1 MAVAHQIKLCPTCKG
16 EYAGGELFC
25 PVDATRL
32 LTASQLGGARRD
44 PNDPLIGALLAQR
57 YEIIRLIGEGG
68 MGLVYE
74 GLHIGIDKQV
84 AIKVLRDD
92 LSRRPD
98 VVERFRQEAK
108 SASRIGHEHIV
119 DVSDFGET
127 VFGSS
132 YFVMEYLEGE
142 DLADVLARKGVLK
155 PERVVNIAVQCCK
168 ALGVTHEKH
177 IVHRDMKPE
186 NIFLT
191 TREGVKDFVK
201 IVDFGIAM
209 MSDIETDGA
218 PGRKLTK
225 TGMIF
230 GTPEY
235 MSPEQASGKAL
246 DHRVDIYAM
255 GVIMFECLAGRV
267 PFVGDT
273 FMGILTKH
281 LFEEPARIKDIN
293 PNTDVSPE
301 LETVIR
307 KAMAKEASQR
317 YQSMDELAEAIEW
330 ALEGKLTEATVSISP
345 VWPSESEPAE
355 PDFIRK
361 RSWGKWLVVVGLVG
375 ASLLAAIGLGS
386 SEPETQVKVATPVEA
401 VPVDL
406 PLPAPA
412 APPEEAVADSGLVA
426 VQVKTDRAGAVLTF
440 GDGTKACEATP
451 CSVEV
456 PRDEPFSLK
465 AKHGRFVGDSGEII
479 PKEPVIVSIAMR
491 HTGTR
496 TRATVPR
503 EKPAAE
509 PKRRKSGPKRVG
521 DLKVPPEFR

>member
-1 MAVAHQIKLCPTCKG
+1 MAVAHQIKVCPTCKG

-32 LTASQLGGARRD
+32 LTSSQLGSARRD

-74 GLHIGIDKQV
+74 GVHKDIDKKV

-98 VVERFRQEAK
+98 VVARFRQEAK

-132 YFVMEYLEGE
+132 YFVMEYLAGQ
-142 DLADVLARKGVLK
+142 DLADVLANQAIID
-155 PERVVNIAVQCCK
+155 PERVVQIAVQCCE
-168 ALGVTHEKH
+168 ALGSTHRKR

-186 NIFLT
+186 NVFLT
-191 TREGVKDFVK
+191 ERDGIKDFVK

-209 MSDIETDGA
+209 MSDIETEGA

-235 MSPEQASGKAL
+235 MSPEQAAGKEL

-281 LFEEPARIKDIN
+281 LFDEPPRIRDIN
-293 PNTDVSPE
+293 PASEVNLQ

-307 KAMAKEASQR
+307 KAMAKDPTER
-317 YQSMDELAEAIEW
+317 YETMDELAEAAEC

-345 VWPSESEPAE
+345 VWPTASEEVEAT
-355 PDFIRK
+355 FIR
-361 RSWGKWLVVVGLVG
+361 RGHWGKWLALAALVG
-375 ASLLAAIGLGS
+375 TGIFAATQWWVPAAEDGAAAQ
-386 SEPETQVKVATPVEA
+386 ET
-401 VPVDL
+401 D
-406 PLPAPA
+406 PAPPA
-412 APPEEAVADSGLVA
+412 VVSPAGPPVQGDVGPVA
-426 VQVKTDRAGAVLTF
+426 VRVETDREGASVTF
-440 GDGTKACEATP
+440 GDGSPACAATP
-451 CSVEV
+451 CTIEV
-456 PRDEPFSLK
+456 ARGEPFSLK
-465 AKHGRFVGDSGEII
+465 AADGRFVGESGEII
-479 PKEPVIVSIAMR
+479 PERPVIVSISMKGKASR
-491 HTGTR
+491 AR
-496 TRATVPR
+496 TRAARPGPSAR
-503 EKPAAE
+503 QS
-509 PKRRKSGPKRVG
+509 PKKARPKRVG
-521 DLKVPPEFR
+521 DLKVPDFAR